1 MQLPFGIIE
10 AIRIITSRKTGEWC
24 QISYP
29 GHPKG
34 CPNYGRKGCPPDAPF
49 ITEIMDLRRPV
60 YIAFSE
66 FNVYMH
72 MCKMHKKH
80 PDWSERQLRN
90 VLYWQGTS
98 RKQMRQRAKIAQF
111 YGGGDVVLACPEAHG
126 VNVYATCFYSG
137 LKIQKI
143 KYLTTCRHIALIG
156 FSFNPPGRAAEK
168 RENEA
173 KSQAI

>member
-10 AIRIITSRKTGEWC
+10 ALRIITSRKTGEWC
-24 QISYP
+24 QIPYP
-29 GHPKG
+29 GHLKG
-34 CPNYGRKGCPPDAPF
+34 CPNYGRKGCPPDASF
-49 ITEIMDLRRPV
+49 ITDVMDLRRPV

-66 FNVYMH
+66 FNLSAH
-72 MCKMHKKH
+72 MGKMKYIH
-80 PDWSERQLRN
+80 PNWTERQLRN

-111 YGGGDVVLACPEAHG
+111 YGGGDVVLTCPEAHG

-156 FSFNPPGRAAEK
+156 FK
-168 RENEA
+168 
-173 KSQAI
+173 K